1 LTSVVLYCFGE
12 EYHGI
17 TFAASCLCW
26 RIEAASEI
34 LFTVFDPEYHMLLQ
48 GALRNAIATF
58 VRVSPVLKDTIWSY
72 LEQYDLPVVVGKSA
86 QPMSAQVSMFEWCP
100 FFEFYIAN

>member
-1 LTSVVLYCFGE
+1 MTSVVLFCFGE

-17 TFAASCLCW
+17 KFAASSLCW
-26 RIEAASEI
+26 RLEAASEI

-100 FFEFYIAN
+100 FLNFHISN